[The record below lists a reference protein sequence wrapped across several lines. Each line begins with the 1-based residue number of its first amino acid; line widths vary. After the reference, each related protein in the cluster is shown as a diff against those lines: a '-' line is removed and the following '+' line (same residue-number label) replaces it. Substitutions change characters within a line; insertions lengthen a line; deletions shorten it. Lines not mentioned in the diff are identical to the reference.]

1 MYVKKELLILY
12 TYFDFQHLIY
22 FKCSLFIDR
31 YKNSTNKSLKHK
43 IQHFHALA
51 NSFPF
56 CKFHLD
62 DHIFT

>member
-22 FKCSLFIDR
+22 FKYSLFLGR
-31 YKNSTNKSLKHK
+31 YKNSTNESLKHK

-56 CKFHLD
+56 L
-62 DHIFT
+62 